1 MRHIFFI
8 GLLLLAVVG
17 WSQDHS
23 YSIRTYKAL
32 DGLPQ
37 SQVNIMLE
45 DKNGYLWI
53 GTHGGGL
60 ARFDGREFKVFTTLD
75 GLLSNIITYLKL
87 DSKQNL
93 WIIHPRGMTRFDGVT
108 FKNFNQPGSPVNAR
122 RIRKAFELQDT
133 VFFISAPGNLGKIYR
148 DSVYY
153 WSKAI
158 RPGVLVAY
166 CHLMPNKNILLYAN
180 DSSFYLKTLR
190 GENRIS
196 HKKHFNR

>member
-23 YSIRTYKAL
+23 YSIRNYKAI

-53 GTHGGGL
+53 GTEGGGL
-60 ARFDGREFKVFTTLD
+60 ARFDGREFKVYTTLD
-75 GLLSNIITYLKL
+75 GLLSNIVMFLKL
-87 DSKQNL
+87 DQQQNL
-93 WIIHPRGMTRFDGVT
+93 WIIHPRGITKFVGIS
-108 FKNFNQPGSPVNAR
+108 FKKFQQPGGPSNAKKM
-122 RIRKAFELQDT
+122 RKGFELKDT
-133 VFFISAPGNLGKIYR
+133 LFFISAPGYIGKIHK

-153 WSKAI
+153 WSKPI
-158 RPGVLVAY
+158 RKNVLVSY
-166 CHLMPNKNILLYAN
+166 
-180 DSSFYLKTLR
+180 
-190 GENRIS
+190 S
-196 HKKHFNR
+196 HVTVDKDV